1 MVEEEIGCG
10 IFHFCII
17 TEAITPTITGKRA
30 YRFKAGTPLV
40 FQLNKSIVR
49 SKRIVKRATI
59 LSPTDNTVPSV
70 TGCKELLPPADIR
83 ST

>member
-40 FQLNKSIVR
+40 FQLNK
-49 SKRIVKRATI
+49 VKRATI

-70 TGCKELLPPADIR
+70 TGCKDLLPPADIR

>member
-30 YRFKAGTPLV
+30 YTADTERQPNIRCAYADLPAWTFL
-40 FQLNKSIVR
+40 LI
-49 SKRIVKRATI
+49 
-59 LSPTDNTVPSV
+59 DN
-70 TGCKELLPPADIR
+70 
-83 ST
+83 